1 MATATKAT
9 QDPKD
14 IGPLLTTKEAA
25 ARLRV
30 STDYLIGLALRG
42 EIASIKLGSRPGQRG
57 GRRLFPE
64 SEINGWL
71 VRHVRAA

>member
-1 MATATKAT
+1 MATAPKAT
-9 QDPKD
+9 QDHKD

-25 ARLRV
+25 ARLRM

-42 EIASIKLGSRPGQRG
+42 EIPSIKLGSRPGQKG

-64 SEINGWL
+64 SE
-71 VRHVRAA
+71 VAAWVLRNLGSR